1 MENARA
7 FLTQGI
13 TESRE
18 QVSSI
23 AMAAFL
29 DSVPV
34 SGIIKIRDMMYTV
47 DKPFRL
53 DQGDVSFDAPPSVKD
68 AMLKAVHDNRTHYLP
83 TTGVPRLLELLAEKL
98 RTKNGVPVGGPGEL
112 MVTTGGIHAQYLAC
126 QALLEPGDE
135 VLVPDPCWPPTAS
148 IVQSSHAVPVPYPLH
163 ADRGWRPDLAEIA
176 AKITSRTKA
185 IVICTPSN
193 PTGGVLTRAD
203 LEGIA
208 ALAVEKNLWV
218 LADEAYEDF
227 QWDGEHVS
235 IGSLPGMYER
245 TIPLHTFSKTYAM
258 TGLRLGYLAIKDK
271 TIRSRAVKVL
281 MYTASNISSIVQ
293 YAGIGALEGPQDY
306 VADFRKQL
314 FARRQ
319 LFHDGITAKAAG
331 VLTSHLPAG
340 AFYNFVQINPDWR
353 SPLPGDHK
361 SLSWAMPEYMI
372 KAGRVGCIPGADF
385 GANGEGYLRLCYA
398 RDAAELNAALESIG
412 EILMAS
418 RK

>member
-1 MENARA
+1 
-7 FLTQGI
+7 
-13 TESRE
+13 
-18 QVSSI
+18 
-23 AMAAFL
+23 MAAFL
-29 DSVPV
+29 DSVPI
-34 SGIIKIRDMMYTV
+34 SGIIRIRDMMYTV

-53 DQGDVSFDAPPSVKD
+53 DQGDVSFDAPPSVKE
-68 AMLKAVHDNRTHYLP
+68 AMLKAVADNRTHYLP

-98 RTKNGVPVGGPGEL
+98 RARNHLPVEGSQEL

-148 IVQSSHAVPVPYPLH
+148 IVLGSHGVVVRYPLYP
-163 ADRGWRPDLAEIA
+163 DRGWRPDVAEMA
-176 AKITSRTKA
+176 SKITPKTKA

-203 LEGIA
+203 LEAIA
-208 ALAVEKNLWV
+208 ALAIERNLWV

-227 QWDGEHVS
+227 QWEGEHCS

-245 TIPLHTFSKTYAM
+245 TIALHTFSKTYAM

-293 YAGIGALEGPQDY
+293 FAGIGALEGSQEY
-306 VADFRKQL
+306 VQGFRDEL

-319 LFHDGITAKAAG
+319 IFHDGIVAKANG

-340 AFYNFVQINPDWR
+340 AFYNFVKINPNWR
-353 SPLPGDHK
+353 SPLTTDQR
-361 SLSWAMPEYMI
+361 SLSWAMSEYMI
-372 KAGRVGCIPGADF
+372 KAGRIGCIPGADF

-398 RDAAELNAALESIG
+398 RERTELTAALESMG
-412 EILMAS
+412 QILS
-418 RK
+418 VK